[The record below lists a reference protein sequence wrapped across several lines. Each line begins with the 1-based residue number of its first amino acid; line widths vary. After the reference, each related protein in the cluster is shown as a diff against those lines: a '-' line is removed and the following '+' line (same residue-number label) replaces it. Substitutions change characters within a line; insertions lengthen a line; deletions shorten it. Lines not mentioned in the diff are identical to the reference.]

1 MRNIEI
7 KTKLNDSITLIN
19 KLEKITKSK
28 WTVIEQHDTFF
39 NTKTGRLKL
48 RQFKDKTGEIIYYE
62 RPNIIGPK
70 LCNYQQIKINAETF
84 ESLKNILTISNGIVG
99 VVKKTRRLFIIDQTR
114 IHIDDVHE
122 LGSFLEL
129 EVILNDDQDVSYGEK
144 IAQEIMKQL
153 DIEPENLISEAYVD
167 LLNKAKSL

>member
-7 KTKLNDSITLIN
+7 KTKINDSVTLVN

-70 LCNYQQIKINAETF
+70 LCNYQRIKIKAEIC
-84 ESLKNILTISNGIVG
+84 ESLKNILTICNGIVG

-129 EVILNDDQDVSYGEK
+129 EVVLHDGQDIDYGEK

-153 DIEPENLISEAYVD
+153 DIAPENLISEAYVD